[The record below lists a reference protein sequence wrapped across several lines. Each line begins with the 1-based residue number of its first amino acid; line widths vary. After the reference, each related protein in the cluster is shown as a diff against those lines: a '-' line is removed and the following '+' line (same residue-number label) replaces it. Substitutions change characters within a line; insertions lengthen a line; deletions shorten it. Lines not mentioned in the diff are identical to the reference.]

1 MGKLNQGILGGF
13 TGTVGTVIGM
23 CKKNG
28 DDIII
33 AKSKRKRTSNTE
45 GQVNQ
50 RTKFGLVTGFMQ
62 PLNPVVKYGCRM
74 VAGNAMTPY
83 NYACKNAL
91 DKALTGVAPD
101 IELDYSK
108 VLISDGQ
115 LSQPTGATAQLVEDV
130 VNFKWND
137 NSDSSSG
144 IGTDKAVLVV
154 YNVDNYEVSYSIG
167 KVTRASGS
175 GSLPIPNSAVGDKL
189 LFYIFFQSA
198 SDQFH
203 VSSSQYLG
211 TATLSA

>member
-28 DDIII
+28 DDVII

-62 PLNPVVKYGCRM
+62 PLNPVVRIGCKM
-74 VAGNAMTPY
+74 VAGKDMTPY
-83 NYACKNAL
+83 NFACKYAL
-91 DKALTGVAPD
+91 DKAITGIAPD
-101 IELDYSK
+101 VELDFSK
-108 VLISDGQ
+108 VLISDGL
-115 LSQPTGATAQLVEDV
+115 LSQPTGTTAQLVEDV

-137 NSDSSSG
+137 NSESSSG
-144 IGTDKAVLVV
+144 IGTDKAVMVV

-198 SDQFH
+198 NDPFH

-211 TATLSA
+211 TAAVSA